1 MQALLRLIFSLSHG
15 WVIALPFLAWGLVF
29 GTILL
34 TMSQLSAVSGGYG
47 ILDFEFGYS
56 ASRVAEVFGSY
67 GPEGM
72 ALYARIQLL
81 DLFNPAAYA
90 LCAALLTYRLWAPRG
105 RPALSLFPLLAALG
119 DYAENI
125 TLFMLAQS
133 YPDLPEGLLALSSAL
148 SLLKNGLMLLGLAPL
163 FVGAALWFTQRL
175 RRAG

>member
-1 MQALLRLIFSLSHG
+1 MQALLRLISNLSDG

-29 GTILL
+29 GAILI
-34 TMSQLSAVSGGYG
+34 TMSQLSAASGGYG

-56 ASRVAEVFGSY
+56 ASRVAELFGSY

-72 ALYARIQLL
+72 TLYARIQLL
-81 DLFNPAAYA
+81 DLLNPAAYA
-90 LCAALLTYRLWAPRG
+90 LCASLLTYRLWAPRE

-125 TLFMLAQS
+125 TLFLLARS
-133 YPDLPEGLLALSSAL
+133 YPNIPEALVSLSSSL
-148 SLLKNGLMLLGLAPL
+148 SLLKNGLMIVGLAPL
-163 FVGAALWFTQRL
+163 VLGAALWFTDRL